1 MFIMNVCKYIF
12 ICIIIFIIIG
22 IVVKKKRLI
31 ILGVVILILLELSA
45 VAFFGYTLYKM
56 DEEEK
61 SRKIGRYADIKSN
74 FITETFDNMNYNL
87 I

>member
-1 MFIMNVCKYIF
+1 MKHIIF
-12 ICIIIFIIIG
+12 ICIVIFIIIG

-45 VAFFGYTLYKM
+45 VAFLGYTLYKM

-61 SRKIGRYADIKSN
+61 SRKVEKYADIKSN
-74 FITETFDNMNYNL
+74 FITETVDNMNYNL
-87 I
+87 K